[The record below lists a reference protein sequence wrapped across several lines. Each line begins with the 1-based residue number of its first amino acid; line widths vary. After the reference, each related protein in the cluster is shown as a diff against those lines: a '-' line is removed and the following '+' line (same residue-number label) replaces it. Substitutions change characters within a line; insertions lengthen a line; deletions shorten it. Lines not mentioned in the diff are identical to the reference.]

1 MRVLAVASE
10 AVPLVKTGGLADVV
24 GALPGA
30 LAAEGIT
37 VTTLLPGYPTVLRAL
52 DGATEIARYRTLPG
66 GSARVLRGRAGTL
79 DLAVLDAP
87 ALFDRPGNPYL
98 GPDRTDWADN
108 GIRFAALGA
117 AAARLA
123 TEGAGFD
130 AVHAHDWQ
138 AGLTGAYL
146 RHGDASRPVLFTV
159 HNLAFQGAFPAALFP
174 QLGLP
179 DAAFAL
185 AGLEF
190 YGGVGFLKAGLWYA
204 DAISTVS
211 PTYAAEI
218 ATAEGGMGL
227 DGLLAG
233 RASVLHGILNGLDAD
248 EWDPARDPHLE
259 ARFDADDPS
268 PRAANRAALCRA
280 FGLEPDARVPVFGF
294 VGRFTWQK
302 GVDLILDALPA
313 LLGTGGVLALLG
325 NGEAGI
331 EARAEA
337 AARQHHGRVGLATG
351 FDERRARL
359 VYAGADCVLVPSRFE
374 PCGLTQLC
382 ALRYGAVPLVA
393 RTGGLADTVV
403 DANEMALRQGWGTGV
418 VFNPVSAGMLAAALR
433 RAAALFAD
441 APTWRRIQA
450 NAMRTDVSWA
460 RSAAHYAALFRSL
473 ARR

>member
-30 LAAEGIT
+30 LAAEGVA
-37 VTTLLPGYPTVLRAL
+37 VTTLLPGYPAVLRAL
-52 DGATEIARYRTLPG
+52 DDAEEAARFEALPSG
-66 GSARVLRGRAGTL
+66 PARILRGRAGPL

-108 GIRFAALGA
+108 GVRFAVLGA
-117 AAARLA
+117 AASRLA

-130 AVHAHDWQ
+130 LVHAHDWQ

-146 RHGDASRPVLFTV
+146 RHDGTRVPMLFTV

-174 QLGLP
+174 ELGLP

-185 AGLEF
+185 AGVEF
-190 YGGVGFLKAGLWYA
+190 HGGVGFLKAGLWYA

-218 ATAEGGMGL
+218 TTPEGGMGL

-233 RASVLHGILNGLDAD
+233 RADALHGILNGLDTD
-248 EWDPARDPHLE
+248 EWNPARDPHLE
-259 ARFDADDPS
+259 ARFDEGDPTA
-268 PRAANRAALCRA
+268 RAVNRAALCRA
-280 FGLEPDARVPVFGF
+280 FGLETADSAPVFGF

-302 GVDLILDALPA
+302 GIDLILGALPA

-325 NGEAGI
+325 SGEAGL
-331 EARAEA
+331 EARAAEA
-337 AARQHHGRVGLATG
+337 SRLHAGRVGLVTG
-351 FDERRARL
+351 FDERLARL
-359 VYAGADCVLVPSRFE
+359 IYGGADCVLVPSRFE

-382 ALRYGAVPLVA
+382 ALRYGAVPIVA

-403 DANEMALRQGWGTGV
+403 DASEMALREGWGTGV
-418 VFNPVSAGMLAAALR
+418 VFSPASAGMLAAALR
-433 RAAALFAD
+433 RAAALFGD
-441 APTWRRIQA
+441 ALTWQRVQA
-450 NAMRTDVSWA
+450 NALHTDVSWA
-460 RSAAHYAALFRSL
+460 RSAARYAALFRAL

>member
-30 LAAEGIT
+30 LAAEGVA
-37 VTTLLPGYPTVLRAL
+37 VTTLLPGYPAVLHAL
-52 DGATEIARYRTLPG
+52 DYAAEIARYQTLPG
-66 GSARVLRGRAGTL
+66 GPARVLRGRAGTL

-117 AAARLA
+117 AASRLA
-123 TEGAGFD
+123 TEGTGFD

-146 RHGDASRPVLFTV
+146 RHGNAPRPVLFTV

-174 QLGLP
+174 ELGLP

-185 AGLEF
+185 AGIEF
-190 YGGVGFLKAGLWYA
+190 YGGIGFLKAGLWYA

-218 ATAEGGMGL
+218 ATPEGGMGL

-233 RASVLHGILNGLDAD
+233 RAGVLHGILNGLDTA
-248 EWDPARDPHLE
+248 EWDPARDQHLE
-259 ARFDADDPS
+259 ARFDAGDPS
-268 PRAANRAALCRA
+268 PRAVNRAALCRA
-280 FGLEPDARVPVFGF
+280 FGLEAPERAPVFGF

-325 NGEAGI
+325 SGEAGI
-331 EARAEA
+331 EVHAAEA
-337 AARQHHGRVGLATG
+337 ARRHAGRVGLATG
-351 FDERRARL
+351 FDERLARL
-359 VYAGADCVLVPSRFE
+359 IHGGADCVLVPSRFE

-382 ALRYGAVPLVA
+382 ALRYGAVPIVA

-418 VFNPVSAGMLAAALR
+418 VFNPASAGMLTAALR

-441 APTWRRIQA
+441 PPTWRRVQA
-450 NAMRTDVSWA
+450 NALATDVSWT
-460 RSAAHYAALFRSL
+460 RSAARYAALFRAL
-473 ARR
+473 TRG